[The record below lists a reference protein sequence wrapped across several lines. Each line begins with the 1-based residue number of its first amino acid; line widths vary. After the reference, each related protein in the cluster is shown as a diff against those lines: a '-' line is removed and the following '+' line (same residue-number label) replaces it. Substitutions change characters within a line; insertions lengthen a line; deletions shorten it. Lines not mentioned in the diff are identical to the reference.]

1 MLSLKLCL
9 TSLKEI
15 EVYEKEHQNS
25 PDCIISMD
33 LHDVINHIGFLA
45 TVVK

>member
-15 EVYEKEHQNS
+15 EVHEKEHQNS
-25 PDCIISMD
+25 SDCIISMD